1 MKTTSST
8 LNNLTVADSMRH
20 GVMTCP
26 PETPLPVVARMMAE
40 HRIHSVV
47 VTDLDGVSEHA
58 WAIVTDLDL
67 LTALEGDV
75 AECTAAEAAA
85 TELITVRADDAL
97 ERAASLMRE
106 HQVSHVV
113 VARGGHPVGVLSSL
127 DIAEAIAEREW
138 AEPE

>member
-8 LNNLTVADSMRH
+8 LKNLTVADSMRH

-47 VTDLDGVSEHA
+47 VTDLDGVAERA
-58 WAIVTDLDL
+58 WAIVTDIDL
-67 LTALEGDV
+67 LRALEGDI

-85 TELITVRADDAL
+85 SELVTVRDTDEL
-97 ERAASLMRE
+97 GHAAALMRE
-106 HQVSHVV
+106 HEVAHLVV
-113 VARGGHPVGVLSSL
+113 ERRGRPAGVLSSL
-127 DIAEAIAEREW
+127 DVAEAIAEREW
-138 AEPE
+138 AEP